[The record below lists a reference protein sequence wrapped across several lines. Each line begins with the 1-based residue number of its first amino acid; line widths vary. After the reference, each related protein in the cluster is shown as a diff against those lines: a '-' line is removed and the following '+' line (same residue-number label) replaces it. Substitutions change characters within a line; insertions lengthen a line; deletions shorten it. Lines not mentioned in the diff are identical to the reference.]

1 MKIRCETHYRRR
13 AGKPICIM
21 TDKLSPYGVAPRGL
35 GLDGRK
41 EAGRWLNDRAGN
53 SHLPLRR
60 RERAMQR
67 FRLISRRS
75 AFKDHRAAAPA
86 EWRQLGAA

>member
-1 MKIRCETHYRRR
+1 MRCYGDPKSIVRERLR
-13 AGKPICIM
+13 
-21 TDKLSPYGVAPRGL
+21 PYGAARREL

-75 AFKDHRAAAPA
+75 AFKDHRAAAA
-86 EWRQLGAA
+86 TEWRQLGAA